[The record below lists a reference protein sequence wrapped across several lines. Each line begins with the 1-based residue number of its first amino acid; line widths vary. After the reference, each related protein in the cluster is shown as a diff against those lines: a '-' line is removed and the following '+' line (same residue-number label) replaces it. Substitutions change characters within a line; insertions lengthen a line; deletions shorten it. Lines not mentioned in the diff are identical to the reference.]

1 MSIKRTFQANKRNYK
16 LTFSLPVSAATNAS
30 EVQLLGDFN
39 NWDPTSAPIM
49 KKGKEEYS
57 IQIELASPNTYQF
70 RYLIDGNRWQNDF
83 SADSYVPSPFGGADN
98 SVIILENPS
107 ASVVEEVAVS
117 KKTASKSVTKV
128 TEKAKPVSK
137 KEVVQNAS
145 SNAGSAIK
153 EQKSKKSDKPSPA
166 TKK

>member
-1 MSIKRTFQANKRNYK
+1 MSIKRTFQASKGSYK
-16 LTFSLPVSAATNAS
+16 LTFTLPVAAATNATT
-30 EVQLLGDFN
+30 VQLLGDFN
-39 NWDPTSAPIM
+39 NWDVKAAPVM

-98 SVIILENPS
+98 SVIILENPTDL
-107 ASVVEEVAVS
+107 AQEIADPVKKAVS
-117 KKTASKSVTKV
+117 KPKQAA
-128 TEKAKPVSK
+128 EKAKPVAK
-137 KEVVQNAS
+137 KEVVQKAS
-145 SNAGSAIK
+145 GNTAVAAT
-153 EQKSKKSDKPSPA
+153 EQKTRKAVKQTPA